1 MKSTDNF
8 KTAISQYLE
17 NKAKTDA
24 LFAPVFSK
32 ENKNI
37 DDCCTY
43 IMGVARKLAEDS
55 MKSENGHGVG
65 LTAKEVFNMAVHYYD
80 EDDIE
85 VGQLIENCQIV
96 VNHKVE
102 LTEEEKA
109 EAKEAAIKLCIAD
122 EYKKLHKKTEKPKAE
137 VTEVYTQAS
146 LFL

>member
-8 KTAISQYLE
+8 KNAILQYLE
-17 NKAKTDA
+17 NRAKTDA
-24 LFAPVFSK
+24 LFAPIFSK

-37 DDCCTY
+37 DDCCAY
-43 IMGVARKLAEDS
+43 IMGVAQKLAEDGCLGI
-55 MKSENGHGVG
+55 EAN
-65 LTAKEVFNMAVHYYD
+65 EVFNMAVHYYD

-85 VGQLIENCQIV
+85 VAQLIENCHII

-146 LFL
+146 LF